1 VHQISSLVSDL
12 HDEMDTTVS
21 VIIVRLMVQ
30 LVRNDQKVESYQN
43 NLLF

>member
-1 VHQISSLVSDL
+1 MHQISSLVSDL